1 MKKSTKAI
9 IFSIAFCFLCAIGVF
24 CVFAVKNFSLNG
36 SGSIKFI
43 APGVAATISDAT
55 LDGLSME
62 SGSGTMSS
70 FSVTS
75 TMTAA
80 QVESLDG
87 YKSWSGL
94 KLLFDD
100 EADGRATIS
109 FTVTNNSTKSNE
121 NVMVK
126 LSSSTTTTDAIHV
139 TPCADY
145 CIGSGKSHTFSVS
158 MAVANGD
165 VSATLNSYVL
175 TVELQLLKTEQIP
188 TISEENT
195 NGFTFSLDSTNK
207 TATLT
212 KYTKPA
218 SVSATNLSVVIPSL
232 VRDGS
237 TIYHV
242 TEILGSDW
250 SDNPFYS
257 VKDNMV
263 SVTLPTTLTKV
274 GSFAFVY
281 CSAVR
286 GDLIIPHGVLY
297 AMCQNSKAEY
307 CQITATM

>member
-9 IFSIAFCFLCAIGVF
+9 ILSIAICFMCAVGVF

-36 SGSIKFI
+36 GGSIKFI
-43 APGVAATISDAT
+43 APGVAATISDAS
-55 LDGLSME
+55 LDGLTKE

-126 LSSSTTTTDAIHV
+126 LSSNTTTTDSIHV

-145 CIGSGKSHTFSVS
+145 CIGAGKSHTFSVS

-165 VSATLNSYVL
+165 VSATLNNYVL
-175 TVELQLLKTEQIP
+175 TVELQLLKTVKLVLV
-188 TISEENT
+188 
-195 NGFTFSLDSTNK
+195 FSLTDFVQK
-207 TATLT
+207 
-212 KYTKPA
+212 
-218 SVSATNLSVVIPSL
+218 NLI
-232 VRDGS
+232 
-237 TIYHV
+237 
-242 TEILGSDW
+242 
-250 SDNPFYS
+250 
-257 VKDNMV
+257 
-263 SVTLPTTLTKV
+263 
-274 GSFAFVY
+274 
-281 CSAVR
+281 
-286 GDLIIPHGVLY
+286 
-297 AMCQNSKAEY
+297 
-307 CQITATM
+307 